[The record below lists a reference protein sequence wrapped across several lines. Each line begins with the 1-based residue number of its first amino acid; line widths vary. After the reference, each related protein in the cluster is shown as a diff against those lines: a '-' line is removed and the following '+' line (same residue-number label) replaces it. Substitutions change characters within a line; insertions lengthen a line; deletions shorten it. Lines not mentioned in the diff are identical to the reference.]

1 MCKALEVETS
11 PLKDL
16 PVDADVEADWGHKEI
31 KQSKVVRKQGETLFD
46 RYKLKD
52 LFTEIDAAD
61 KE

>member
-16 PVDADVEADWGHKEI
+16 PVDADVEADWGHREV
-31 KQSKVVRKQGETLFD
+31 KQSKIAKRQGETMFD

-52 LFTEIDAAD
+52 LIADIDAAD